1 MNFETMGIVKGKD
14 TALKYKNSGKLPTRK
29 CPVTG
34 SNLEED
40 IEYGVPREWEEWTE
54 GEATTGALQ
63 TTKAAEMQDL
73 IDLGID
79 PAELDETSTQAPIV
93 KTEPITGA
101 IKTFTKKVED
111 FTKDKKYFQKVPGV
125 RLVDEDR
132 A

>member
-1 MNFETMGIVKGKD
+1 MGGGLLV
-14 TALKYKNSGKLPTRK
+14 RK
-29 CPVTG
+29 CPATG

-40 IEYGVPREWEEWTE
+40 IEYGAPREWEEWAK

-73 IDLGID
+73 IDLDID

-93 KTEPITGA
+93 KTEPITDA
-101 IKTFTKKVED
+101 IETFTKKVED
-111 FTKDKKYFQKVPGV
+111 FTKEKKHYQTVPGV
-125 RLVDEDR
+125 RLYDEDR